1 LYIYLCLLV
10 CNKNTPMLRCYNVTK
25 VSDETFQI
33 QIAEL
38 DFVIEYHKKAM
49 MSDVVTATG
58 DGISDV

>member
-1 LYIYLCLLV
+1 
-10 CNKNTPMLRCYNVTK
+10 MLRCYNVTK